1 MSDATTST
9 MLRPFVEKAP
19 EPMFLSGFFQTPPE
33 NFYMSEDVE
42 IDIQRDG
49 EDVAIAIIDLAT
61 GARHNEN
68 SKGSNKKFTPPIF
81 KEKGSLN
88 AFQLLSR
95 EPGQHPFQSVAW
107 VAKALQR
114 VGLMSGKLTG
124 KVRRAIELM
133 CSQAL
138 QTGTVTCTDENGLAV
153 YTIDFQPKNAH
164 FVTTTPW
171 AADGTGGNRRADI
184 DGLARTIRKNGHRSP
199 DTLILGNTAQERLV
213 ADDEIKE
220 LLKADGFY
228 SGRAGLVPERPGVD
242 GANFLG
248 TITINNYR
256 YALWGYDG
264 RYNDPQ
270 TGESLPYVDDD
281 KIIMLSSKA
290 RLDLTFGGIPRV
302 APPDGRA
309 LPFMP
314 ARASAPGL
322 DMHPNAWL
330 SEDGE
335 TLQVSVASRPLPVAT
350 EIDSFGCLDVA

>member
-1 MSDATTST
+1 MSDASTKT
-9 MLRPFVEKAP
+9 MLRPFIEKAP
-19 EPMFLSGFFQTPPE
+19 EPQFLSGFFQTPPE
-33 NFYMSEDVE
+33 NFYDSETVE

-49 EDVAIAIIDLAT
+49 EDVAVAIIDLST
-61 GARHNEN
+61 GGRHNAN
-68 SKGSNKKFTPPIF
+68 SVGSNKEFKPPVF

-95 EPGQHPFQSVAW
+95 DPGQHPFESKAW

-114 VGLMSGKLTG
+114 VGILSSKMQGKI
-124 KVRRAIELM
+124 RRAVEWM
-133 CSQAL
+133 CAQVL
-138 QTGTVTCTDENGLAV
+138 QTGTVTLTDENGVAIF
-153 YTIDFQPKNAH
+153 TIDYQAKNAH

-171 AADGTGGNRRADI
+171 AADGTGGNRVEDI

-199 DTLILGNTAQERLV
+199 DTLILGNTAQSRLL
-213 ADDEIKE
+213 ASANIKE

-228 SGRAGLVPERPGVD
+228 AGRAGLVPERPGVE

-264 RYNDPQ
+264 RYNNPQ
-270 TGESLPYVDDD
+270 TGESEPFVGDD

-290 RLDLTFGGIPRV
+290 RLDLTFGAIPRL
-302 APPDGRA
+302 APPSGAA

-314 ARASAPGL
+314 ARVSGNNF
-322 DMHPNAWL
+322 DIVPNAWL
-330 SEDGE
+330 SEEGD
-335 TLQVSVASRPLPVAT
+335 TLSVSVSSRPLPIPT
-350 EIDSFGCLDVA
+350 ELDSFGCLDVA